1 MSILLERDSVKTPS
15 EYRLARFAILSSISI
30 LLIALQF
37 LNPPVQRINLSFQ
50 ICNLILRR
58 QMFRTIFLQ

>member
-15 EYRLARFAILSSISI
+15 EYRLARFVILSSISI

-37 LNPPVQRINLSFQ
+37 LNALVQRINLS
-50 ICNLILRR
+50 ILSCADKCSA
-58 QMFRTIFLQ
+58 